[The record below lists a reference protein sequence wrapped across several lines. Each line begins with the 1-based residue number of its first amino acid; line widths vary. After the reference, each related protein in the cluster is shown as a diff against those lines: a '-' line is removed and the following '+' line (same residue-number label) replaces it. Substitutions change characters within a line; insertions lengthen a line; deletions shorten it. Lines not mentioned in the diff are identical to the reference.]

1 MSAVLEYAERLA
13 ASGIGYVRDCPMAR
27 YTTFRIGGTAALAVF
42 PRTRAELISAL
53 EAARDTET
61 PAAVIGKGSD
71 LLLPDGRF
79 EGALILTSG
88 CDKITV
94 DGTEIEADC
103 GASLAAVALKAR
115 LHSLTGME
123 FAAGIPGTVGGGV
136 LMNAGAFGG
145 TVGGITEQSS
155 YWNRESGTVGSFS
168 VADHQFGTRTSV
180 YAEND
185 RYVILGATLRL
196 TEGERSEIDRR
207 MEDYRDR
214 RQRTQPLEF
223 PNAGSVFRHPVG
235 HFAGKLIE
243 DCGLKGLR
251 VGGAEVSMKHAG
263 FIINRGGATASDVL
277 ALVEQIRER
286 VSAETGIHLECELR
300 RLCEDGHIRSV

>member
-1 MSAVLEYAERLA
+1 
-13 ASGIGYVRDCPMAR
+13 MAR

-42 PRTRAELISAL
+42 PKTRAELISAL
-53 EAARDTET
+53 EAARETET

-79 EGALILTSG
+79 AGALILTSG
-88 CDKITV
+88 CDRITV
-94 DGTEIEADC
+94 DGVHIEADC
-103 GASLAAVALKAR
+103 GASLAAVALTAR
-115 LHSLTGME
+115 FHSLTGAE

-145 TVGGITEQSS
+145 TVGGITARSA
-155 YWNRESGTVGSFS
+155 YWDREFGTVGELLASE
-168 VADHQFGTRTSV
+168 HRFGTRTSV

-185 RYVILGATLRL
+185 RFVILGATLRL
-196 TEGERSEIDRR
+196 TEGARSEIDRA

-214 RQRTQPLEF
+214 RQRTQPLEL

-251 VGGAEVSMKHAG
+251 VGGAEVSLKHAG
-263 FIINRGGATASDVL
+263 FIVNRGGATASDVL
-277 ALVEQIRER
+277 ALVEQIRTR
-286 VSAETGIHLECELR
+286 VLAETGIYLECELR